1 MKTIYVLRQDIY
13 FDEAPF
19 TQTLSAGFR
28 NDVENMLATINQLE
42 VTSALE
48 DKTLMYYFIDVV
60 TQDSDKVK
68 STTIKVAET
77 DFEEEETLE
86 WYYNNIDKIIDG
98 EYE

>member
-28 NDVENMLATINQLE
+28 DDVEDMFGSINQFE
-42 VTSALE
+42 VASALE
-48 DKTLMYYFIDVV
+48 DKTPMYYFIDVV
-60 TQDSDKVK
+60 TQNSNEEK
-68 STTIKVAET
+68 SITIKVAET
-77 DFEEEETLE
+77 NFEEGTLE
-86 WYYNNIDKIIDG
+86 WYYNDIDKILDG

>member
-28 NDVENMLATINQLE
+28 NDVEDMLGSINPLE
-42 VTSALE
+42 ITGALE
-48 DKTLMYYFIDVV
+48 DKTSMYYFIDVV
-60 TQDSDKVK
+60 TQDSDEVK
-68 STTIKVAET
+68 SITIKVAET
-77 DFEEEETLE
+77 NFEEGILD
-86 WYYNNIDKIIDG
+86 WRYNDIDKILDG

>member
-28 NDVENMLATINQLE
+28 NDIEDMFSSINQLE
-42 VTSALE
+42 VASALE

-60 TQDSDKVK
+60 TQNSDEEK
-68 STTIKVAET
+68 SNIIKVAET
-77 DFEEEETLE
+77 NFEEGTLE
-86 WYYNNIDKIIDG
+86 WYYSDIDGILDG